1 MEAHSSI
8 LAWEIPCREELGGYS
23 PWGCKE
29 SDMTEVTEHAF
40 LCAGTTNLYAFLVP
54 TPPSHSILSSQSLY
68 FQDPPVW
75 ILATISGVPL
85 NSATELVIFIDG
97 EIKPW
102 RS

>member
-68 FQDPPVW
+68 FLPTHFPVTRSLFHLSLIW
-75 ILATISGVPL
+75 PLGMNQVILQI
-85 NSATELVIFIDG
+85 
-97 EIKPW
+97 
-102 RS
+102 